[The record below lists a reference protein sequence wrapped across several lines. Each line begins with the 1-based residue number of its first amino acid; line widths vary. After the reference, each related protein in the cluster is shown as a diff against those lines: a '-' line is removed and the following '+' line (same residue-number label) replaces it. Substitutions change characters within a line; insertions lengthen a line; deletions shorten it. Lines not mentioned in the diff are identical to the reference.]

1 MPSKKTSLK
10 PAAKRKHRAAH
21 PKAPNPSLETPPSA
35 AGDSQTPPADS
46 SSEKSIL
53 PAGVLLDVKRLLLQA
68 KRYRLRRSERL
79 GDAFRRIGLDENAIA
94 AAYADA
100 LAKLQ
105 KGNADDAVEK
115 SLLDILKECARIL
128 EPPRPADR
136 SASIDVNT
144 VVQLVHK
151 VDRPLRQFPQR
162 VAAVALAELGEATDP
177 SAASAELV
185 AATDAVAATTNPP
198 VTVAEEA
205 VACAEPSPA
214 QS

>member
-1 MPSKKTSLK
+1 MPSKKTPPK

-21 PKAPNPSLETPPSA
+21 PKALKPPSDTPPPVA
-35 AGDSQTPPADS
+35 ADAQALPA
-46 SSEKSIL
+46 ELPRERGIL
-53 PAGVLLDVKRLLLQA
+53 PIFPLLDVKRLLLQA
-68 KRYRLRRSERL
+68 KRYRLRRNERL

-105 KGNADDAVEK
+105 QGNANDAVEK

-128 EPPRPADR
+128 DPPRPADR

-151 VDRPLRQFPQR
+151 VDRPLRRLPDR
-162 VAAVALAELGEATDP
+162 VAAAALVEPSDPLAAIAEPPVDVAVDAAIEPIADAEP
-177 SAASAELV
+177 I
-185 AATDAVAATTNPP
+185 AATTGPP
-198 VTVAEEA
+198 A
-205 VACAEPSPA
+205 PFPL
-214 QS
+214 